1 MIGGRNEVKPITS
14 LQNDRIKAIRALDM
28 RKARKATGLFVAE
41 GASLIVTARE
51 QGHVPEMLVFRA
63 GSASEGIAR
72 GLVTWALEK
81 DVEVLEVSEAILEK
95 LAAKDNP
102 QSLLAVFRQSW
113 SEPPAPAALKPSA
126 AWVALEEI
134 RDPGNLG
141 TILRTV
147 DAAGAGGVI
156 LVGTCCDPFARETI
170 RATMGSIFAVPLAR
184 MDREAF
190 LALCGDWPGD
200 IVGTHLSATSDF
212 RKVAYRG
219 PTLLVMGSEGPG
231 LSQALAA
238 TCTQLVKIPMA
249 GQLDSLNLA
258 VATALTLFQI
268 RSPHLSI

>member
-1 MIGGRNEVKPITS
+1 MSVQHNAVRPITS

-28 RKARKATGLFVAE
+28 RKTRKETGLFVAE

-51 QGHVPEMLVFRA
+51 QGHVPETLVYRA
-63 GSASEGIAR
+63 GLADEGIAK
-72 GLVTWALEK
+72 GLVAWALGQGA
-81 DVEVLEVSEAILEK
+81 EVLEVSEAILEK

-102 QSLLAVFRQSW
+102 QSLLAVFRQRW
-113 SEPPAPAALKPSA
+113 SEAPEPTGLGEAD

-147 DAAGAGGVI
+147 DAAGAGGII

-170 RATMGSIFAVPLAR
+170 RATMGSVFAVPLVR
-184 MDREAF
+184 MDRDHF
-190 LALCGDWPGD
+190 TDLCRRWPGD
-200 IVGTHLSATSDF
+200 IVGTHLSATADF
-212 RKVAYRG
+212 RRIAYRG
-219 PTLLVMGSEGPG
+219 PALLVMGSEGPG

-238 TCTQLVKIPMA
+238 HCTQLVKIPMA
-249 GQLDSLNLA
+249 GKLDSLNLA

-268 RSPHLSI
+268 RGPQLKL